1 MYGRDAS
8 EFRRGIAGE
17 LEQAIARAQAAM
29 PESDRLRIDLHCH
42 DRNSDKPDE
51 RLGRMLG
58 VPETWVDTDRLLS
71 TLSANGTDLVTIT
84 NHNNARSCW
93 ELLDRGVDVLPGAE
107 FSCTLPDYEVGIHVL
122 TYGFTP
128 AQEEKLADRRKDVYR
143 FVDYCNEHDLVT
155 VLAHPLQFHS
165 PKGLPP
171 MEVMDRLG
179 LLFERFEIVNGQRDA
194 WQNVLTAAWVEGM
207 DEEEIHEMARR
218 ARQPVDLF
226 AKRPYSKSVTGGS
239 DDHMAMYAGST
250 GTLLHVPD
258 LQARRKAGAKLSEL
272 ALDALR
278 RGASAPYGGANEEE
292 KLAAALLD
300 YFCQIVMNMEDPG
313 LLRILLHKG
322 STSEKLLAMAVANGA
337 FELRRHKVTMQFLR
351 TVHEAFGG
359 KAPSMVAKF
368 ATSKDFRPLLEI
380 LAGIAKARRKGSV
393 ELSKEVGTALP
404 ALFSHLGDV
413 LASRLL
419 GKSDEIGRILSSS
432 PEEAGSWLERF
443 EIPSDIRRIVGGANR
458 SGKGKSG
465 GASLAKLADGL
476 PYPLLA
482 ASVIAGSQYAA
493 ARVLHEKRP
502 FLDAFSER
510 LGRHRHPH
518 RALWLTDTFEDRN
531 GVSGVLKQMLQ
542 EIRRRRLPIDL
553 LVVSD
558 TLAEEPHLK
567 VLKPVATFQTGAY
580 PQPIRVPDLLAAQK
594 LFHAGG
600 YDRIVCSTEGP
611 MGLLSLYLKHAF
623 EVPAWFFVHT
633 DWMDF
638 ARRSLSWD
646 RHGLSRL
653 RRVLRAFYRGFDG
666 LFVLNSQMREWLAS
680 DQIGVPADRLH
691 STAHWAD
698 AAFFPR
704 PDADRAEVFPGV
716 AASDKVLLFAGR
728 VSEEKGVFEIPSIL
742 LRVRERIPG
751 TKLVVAGTGPA
762 EARLREM
769 VPDGVFLGWCDQ
781 ERLAK
786 AYSCADFLVLPSRFD
801 TFGCVV
807 LEAMQCGLPVAAYS
821 VQGPRDIVEPGIS
834 GVLAN
839 SAQELAQRI
848 ADTWE
853 APLRVGALRLGA
865 LRRAESYQAEEIL
878 RRFLFDLGLGDEPVR
893 KRVKTAGDGQEAGD
907 LLGEILGIVE
917 GG

>member
-1 MYGRDAS
+1 MNAS
-8 EFRRGIAGE
+8 HFRRRLAEE
-17 LEQAIARAQAAM
+17 LENTLLRSQSLIPA
-29 PESDRLRIDLHCH
+29 PDRLRLDLHCH

-58 VPETWVDTDRLLS
+58 LPETWVSTEDLLA
-71 TLSANGTDLVTIT
+71 TLRANETDLVTVT
-84 NHNNARSCW
+84 NHNNARTCW
-93 ELLDRGVDVLPGAE
+93 ELLERGQDVLPGAE
-107 FSCTLPDYEVGIHVL
+107 FSCTLPDFEVGIHVL

-128 AQEEKLADRRKDVYR
+128 VQEERLNALRKDVYR

-179 LLFERFEIVNGQRDA
+179 LLFERFEVVNGQRDA

-207 DEEEIHEMARR
+207 TEEEIHAMARR

-226 AKRPYSKSVTGGS
+226 ARRPYTKRMTGGS

-250 GTLLHVPD
+250 GTYLRVPD
-258 LQARRKAGAKLSEL
+258 LARRRKAGAKLSDL
-272 ALDALR
+272 ALEALR
-278 RGASAPYGGANEEE
+278 SGEMAPYGGANEEE

-322 STSEKLLAMAVANGA
+322 DTSEKLLALAVANGA

-351 TVHEAFGG
+351 TVHDSFQGRSPGFA
-359 KAPSMVAKF
+359 AKF

-380 LAGIAKARRKGSV
+380 LGQIAKARRKGSG
-393 ELSKEVGTALP
+393 ELARAVDTALP
-404 ALFSHLGDV
+404 ALFSHLGEV
-413 LASRLL
+413 LAGRVKDKSEDL
-419 GKSDEIGRILSSS
+419 GRFLSSETS
-432 PEEAGSWLERF
+432 ENRSWIERF
-443 EIPSDIRRIVGGANR
+443 EIPSNVRRLVAGEGR
-458 SGKGKSG
+458 TKPGKGG
-465 GASLAKLADGL
+465 GASLAKLSDGL

-518 RALWLTDTFEDRN
+518 RALWLTDTFEDKN
-531 GVSGVLKQMLQ
+531 GVSSVLRQMLD
-542 EIRRRRLPIDL
+542 EIRRRELPIDL

-558 TLAEEPHLK
+558 TLRDEPHLR
-567 VLKPVATFQTGAY
+567 VLPPIATFQAPAY

-594 LFHAGG
+594 LFHRGG

-611 MGLLSLYLKHAF
+611 MGLLALYLKNAF
-623 EVPAWFFVHT
+623 EVPAWFFAHT
-633 DWMDF
+633 DWLDF

-646 RHGLSRL
+646 RQGVSRL
-653 RRVLRAFYRGFDG
+653 RRLLRAFYKGFDG
-666 LFVLNSQMREWLAS
+666 LFVLNSQMKEWLAS
-680 DQIGVPADRLH
+680 DQMGIPADRLH

-698 AAFFPR
+698 PAFHR
-704 PDADRAEVFPGV
+704 RAEAVRAQVFPGV
-716 AASDKVLLFAGR
+716 SEQAKVLLFAGR
-728 VSEEKGVFEIPSIL
+728 VSEEKGVFELPSIL
-742 LRVRERIPG
+742 QRVREQIPE
-751 TKLVVAGTGPA
+751 TRLVVAGTGPA
-762 EARLREM
+762 AERLREM
-769 VPDGVFLGWCDQ
+769 VPDAVFLGWCDR
-781 ERLAK
+781 EKLAC
-786 AYSCADFLVLPSRFD
+786 AYSCADLLVLPSRFD

-807 LEAMQCGLPVAAYS
+807 LEAMQCGLPVAAYA
-821 VQGPRDIVEPGIS
+821 VQGPRDIVEPGFS
-834 GVLAN
+834 GILAN
-839 SAQELAQRI
+839 SAPELALRI
-848 ADTWE
+848 VETLA
-853 APLRVGALRLGA
+853 APLRLAGLRHGAVQ
-865 LRRAESYQAEEIL
+865 RAEHYQADDIL
-878 RRFLFDLGLGDEPVR
+878 RRMLFDLGLGDEPVR
-893 KRVKTAGDGQEAGD
+893 KLVRRSTPQEATDFLGE
-907 LLGEILGIVE
+907 LLGLVE